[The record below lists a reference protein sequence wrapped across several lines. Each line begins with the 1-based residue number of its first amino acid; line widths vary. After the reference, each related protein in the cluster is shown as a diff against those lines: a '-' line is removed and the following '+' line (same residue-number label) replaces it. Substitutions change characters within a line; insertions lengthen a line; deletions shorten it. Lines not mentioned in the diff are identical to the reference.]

1 MTRMMRSTTQES
13 GTPRGLD
20 RLVNFSDATVA
31 IAITLLLLPLVDAV
45 SDARPD
51 HVWQLLDEHRG
62 TVIAFF
68 VSFAVIARMWTMHHR
83 LFERVNAWS
92 PALMRVNLF
101 WIASIVFLPVVSNM
115 LAAAAQSSPANALY
129 VGTVAVASLTFA
141 LMEAL
146 VVRDRSLRIDDDRSD
161 FHPANSWLTFAA
173 LLVALVATIVL
184 PESGVW
190 WLLLLVPAGWG
201 SDLLQRRTEHTT
213 DITPGARLSA
223 RRRLRPIRLVPGRS
237 RR

>member
-1 MTRMMRSTTQES
+1 MIPTMRSTTPQT
-13 GTPRGLD
+13 GTSRGLD

-51 HVWQLLDEHRG
+51 HVWELLDEQRG
-62 TVIAFF
+62 TIIAFV
-68 VSFAVIARMWTMHHR
+68 VSFAVIARMWTMYHR
-83 LFERVNAWS
+83 LFERVDTYS

-101 WIASIVFLPVVSNM
+101 WIASIVFLPVSSNM

-129 VGTVAVASLTFA
+129 IGTIAVASLTFA
-141 LMEAL
+141 LMETL
-146 VVRDRSLRIDDDRSD
+146 VIHDTSLRTDNNRYD

-173 LLVALVATIVL
+173 LLVALMATIAL
-184 PESGVW
+184 PDSGVW

-201 SDLLQRRTEHTT
+201 SDLLERRTTQTSATT
-213 DITPGARLSA
+213 N
-223 RRRLRPIRLVPGRS
+223 RRS
-237 RR
+237 SQ